1 MSDLPALPP
10 RRRSAVSAPFWE
22 AAREQRLRLQRCD
35 TCGYVRWPPAATCPE
50 CLAQGGT
57 WTDLAPH
64 GTVWSYCV
72 YDHCYDEAFRDAIPY
87 VVALVELDDGPRIIS
102 NVLAPP
108 DAVEVGMAVE
118 AAFVPAGED
127 AALLRFRP
135 IAERSNQ

>member
-1 MSDLPALPP
+1 MRPRMPP
-10 RRRSAVSAPFWE
+10 TFDAS
-22 AAREQRLRLQRCD
+22 
-35 TCGYVRWPPAATCPE
+35 CPD